1 VIGADFKLA
10 ANTCGASLSAST
22 GCTVSIAFTP
32 TASGARSGT
41 FTISD
46 AAGTQ
51 TVSLSGVGTSPAT
64 DALSPVD
71 LTFGSQ
77 TIDTASATQ
86 QVVLTNAGDQPLT
99 LIAAQISSGDFTVV
113 NACGNSLNPHSTCSL
128 NVAFAPKD
136 VGALTGVLTVS
147 DQYRSQTVTLNGFGV
162 APPGVSLAPFS
173 TVDFPATGVGITSA
187 VQTVTLTNNESV
199 PLAVQSIAT
208 TGDFAVVSGSSTC
221 GASVAVNAA
230 CTMQFVFVP
239 TAGGPRSGTLTVTD
253 SGPNSPQVLSLN
265 GAGVD
270 FTLNSNGPSSVTIT
284 NGQNAVF
291 PLLLSSAGNVTGIV
305 TFACMGIP
313 ANSTCNVTPNNVAL
327 GNTTTISVTVL
338 TGVPSASSSKPSK
351 GRTRLFWLAMLLPL
365 GLLGTR
371 KKRLY
376 RLASVAVLC
385 LLIAAT
391 GCGAGRAIPLVS
403 GSNPNPTPSPVTA
416 AGTYTIVA
424 GASSAGL
431 TRSVNLTLVVQ

>member
-1 VIGADFKLA
+1 
-10 ANTCGASLSAST
+10 
-22 GCTVSIAFTP
+22 
-32 TASGARSGT
+32 
-41 FTISD
+41 
-46 AAGTQ
+46 
-51 TVSLSGVGTSPAT
+51 
-64 DALSPVD
+64 
-71 LTFGSQ
+71 
-77 TIDTASATQ
+77 
-86 QVVLTNAGDQPLT
+86 
-99 LIAAQISSGDFTVV
+99 
-113 NACGNSLNPHSTCSL
+113 
-128 NVAFAPKD
+128 
-136 VGALTGVLTVS
+136 VLTVS

-173 TVDFPATGVGITSA
+173 MVDFPATGVGITSA
-187 VQTVTLTNNESV
+187 VQMVTLTNNESV
-199 PLAVQSIAT
+199 PLAVQGIAT

-230 CTMQFVFVP
+230 CTMQVVFVP

-253 SGPNSPQVLSLN
+253 SGPNSPQVLTLN

-291 PLLLSSAGNVTGIV
+291 PLLLSSAGNVTAVV
-305 TFACMGIP
+305 TFTCMGVP

-338 TGVPSASSSKPSK
+338 TGVSSASSSKPSR

-376 RLASVAVLC
+376 HLASVAVLC